1 MELLTPSPSATVL
14 IKTKHLPG
22 QGDVK
27 NVGASPSPFVTEQIS
42 FLTACGNGKEQIKS
56 YLFHSD
62 KPENLD
68 CTGGDPG
75 KNIHE
80 RG

>member
-14 IKTKHLPG
+14 IKTKHCPG

-27 NVGASPSPFVTEQIS
+27 NVGASPSSFVTEQIS
-42 FLTACGNGKEQIKS
+42 CLTARGNGKELIK
-56 YLFHSD
+56 SD

-75 KNIHE
+75 KNIH
-80 RG
+80 